1 MKYRRHF
8 AQAPEGFFV
17 FSKGLEK
24 ESELKAWEQHF
35 FRKDIKTA
43 IVQDEEGLYY
53 LCREGKEYVDDE
65 RAARSHA
72 KRQKE
77 YKKRREYVT
86 HLKGEKK

>member
-17 FSKGLEK
+17 FSKGMEK
-24 ESELKAWEQHF
+24 RADLTAWVNHF
-35 FRKDIKTA
+35 FRKDILTC

-53 LCREGKEYVDDE
+53 LCREGVEETSKPL
-65 RAARSHA
+65 RR
-72 KRQKE
+72 
-77 YKKRREYVT
+77 KRRDYVT